1 MRATKRT
8 VAVLSAF
15 AAALLFAGCAA
26 APKAESPTASPSPT
40 EGSGDHDIDEMA
52 GALLDNGRMFV
63 VTTQGSSTCIPQVK
77 SATAK
82 GQTVAVTLVDPASDS
97 VCTMDLVP
105 RASAGELPSGVDPTK
120 DVTLQ
125 VTYGD
130 RVGTIEIDGTSITGT
145 PGTPTDN
152 KPSASWIDDD
162 TLVLLTWG
170 SSGCPPVV
178 ESLSGSGNSGTVTF
192 VTDKTKVCT
201 ADMAPRVTLITF
213 DKGSVD
219 DDGAFTLKLVGDN
232 LDGTVEVAAS

>member
-1 MRATKRT
+1 MSTSKRT
-8 VAVLSAF
+8 VAVLSAL

-26 APKAESPTASPSPT
+26 APKAESPTASPAPS
-40 EGSGDHDIDEMA
+40 EGSSDPDTNDME

-63 VTTQGSSTCIPQVK
+63 VTTQGSSTCVPQVK

-82 GQTVAVTLVDPASDS
+82 GQAVAVTLVDPASDS

-105 RASAGELPSGVDPTK
+105 RASVAELPSGVDPTK

-130 RVGTIEIDGTSITGT
+130 KVGVVEIDGTTVTGT

-152 KPSASWIDDD
+152 KPSASWINDE

-178 ESLSGSGNSGTVTF
+178 ESLTGSGRSGTVTF
-192 VTDKTKVCT
+192 VTEKDKVCT
-201 ADMAPRVTLITF
+201 ADMAPRATLLTF
-213 DKGSVD
+213 EKDAVD
-219 DDGAFTLKLVGDN
+219 DDGFTLKLVGGG
-232 LDGTVEVAAS
+232 LDGSVLVAAN